1 MKFAMWCAALAML
14 SACGSQGAGTGT
26 AEATSGA
33 ESTTDTFGIA
43 NAARPEPRL
52 LTAGQPTPAQLDA
65 ARAGGVRT
73 VITLRA
79 PDEPGQQ
86 WEADA
91 LMTEGV
97 RFLRIPVRGPD
108 DLTEENARRLDAALV
123 EALAE
128 EGDVLLHCGSSN
140 RVGALMALRAFFVQG
155 KSAEEALA
163 IGRAAGLTR
172 LEPHVHERLRA
183 ACESLDR
190 C

>member
-1 MKFAMWCAALAML
+1 MIDRMHFVALMTLA
-14 SACGSQGAGTGT
+14 ACGGGASAGG
-26 AEATSGA
+26 EATAGA
-33 ESTTDTFGIA
+33 ESATETFGIA

-65 ARAGGVRT
+65 ARAAGVRT
-73 VITLRA
+73 VISLRA
-79 PDEPGQQ
+79 PDEPGQE

-91 LMTEGV
+91 LMSEGV

-108 DLTEENARRLDAALV
+108 DLTEEKARQLDAALA

-128 EGDVLLHCGSSN
+128 EGDVLLHCASSN
-140 RVGALMALRAFFVQG
+140 RVGALMALRAFYVQG
-155 KSAEEALA
+155 KRVEEALA

-172 LEPHVHERLRA
+172 LEPQVRERLLA
-183 ACESLDR
+183 ACEALER